1 MQALTEWP
9 GVHDLN
15 PGYFA
20 LVMATG
26 ILSTAADQDGAAMLS
41 TALLVLTIVCYLV
54 LLAATSWRLASYR
67 AEFLADATDPA
78 LAFTMFTFVAGS
90 DVLGARLAAAGYGA
104 ITEVLLV
111 LAGVAWLLLSYGIPL
126 ALITGR
132 GAASALAGAN
142 GSWFLCVVGT
152 QSIVVALAAL
162 PGPLPGGLAALA
174 VALWAAGVVL
184 YLIVATLVLARLLH
198 FPVPPAG
205 LTPAYWVAMG
215 ATAISVLAGA
225 KLLGLP
231 ASPLLA
237 AVHPVLAGLSVILWA
252 FGTWLIPLLAGLGV
266 WRHLVYRVPLRYEP
280 ALWSLAFPLGMYCVA
295 SEALGHALR
304 VRWLVSVGHAGT
316 WAALAVWVV
325 LFAAMLG
332 SLVGVR
338 LPSRSY
344 SSTPT

>member
-1 MQALTEWP
+1 VQALTEWSR
-9 GVHDLN
+9 VRELS

-41 TALLVLTIVCYLV
+41 RALLVLTIVCYLV
-54 LLAATSWRLASYR
+54 LLAATGWRLASYR

-78 LAFTMFTFVAGS
+78 LAFTMVTFVAGS

-104 ITEVLLV
+104 VAEILLV
-111 LAGVAWLLLSYGIPL
+111 LAGAAWLLLSYGIPL

-162 PGPLPGGLAALA
+162 APLPGGLAALA

-198 FPVPPAG
+198 FPVRPAG
-205 LTPAYWVAMG
+205 LTPAYWVSMG

-252 FGTWLIPLLAGLGV
+252 FGSWLIPLLVGLGV
-266 WRHLVYRVPLRYEP
+266 WRHLVHRVPLHYEP
-280 ALWSLAFPLGMYCVA
+280 DLWSLAFPLGMYCVA

-325 LFAAMLG
+325 LFAAMLV
-332 SLVGVR
+332 SLAGAR

>member
-1 MQALTEWP
+1 VQALTGWA
-9 GVHDLN
+9 GVRDLN

-26 ILSTAADQDGAAMLS
+26 ILSTAADQDGVAMLS
-41 TALLVLTIVCYLV
+41 AALLALTIVSYLV
-54 LLAATSWRLASYR
+54 LLAATCWRLASYR
-67 AEFLADATDPA
+67 AEFLADATNPA

-111 LAGVAWLLLSYGIPL
+111 LAGLTSLLLSYGIPL
-126 ALITGR
+126 ALITRR
-132 GAASALAGAN
+132 GAGSALAGAN
-142 GSWFLCVVGT
+142 GTWFLCVVGT
-152 QSIVVALAAL
+152 QSIVVVLAAL
-162 PGPLPGGLAALA
+162 APLPIGLAALA

-184 YLIVATLVLARLLH
+184 YLIVVTLVLARLLH
-198 FPVPPAG
+198 FPVRAAD

-225 KLLGLP
+225 RLLGLP

-252 FGTWLIPLLAGLGV
+252 FGTWLIPLLAGMGV
-266 WRHLVYRVPLRYEP
+266 WRHLVGRVPLRYEP
-280 ALWSLAFPLGMYCVA
+280 GLWSLAFPLGMYCVA

-316 WAALAVWVV
+316 WPALAVWMV

-332 SLVGVR
+332 SLAGVR
-338 LPSRSY
+338 LPTRSY

>member
-1 MQALTEWP
+1 VRALTEWA
-9 GVHDLN
+9 GVRDLD

-26 ILSTAADQDGAAMLS
+26 ILSTAAGQDGAAVLS
-41 TALLVLTIVCYLV
+41 AALLVLTLVCYLV
-54 LLAATSWRLASYR
+54 LLAATCWRLASYR

-90 DVLGARLAAAGYGA
+90 GVLGARLAAAGYGA
-104 ITEVLLV
+104 VAEVLLV
-111 LAGVAWLLLSYGIPL
+111 LAGAAWLLLSYGIPL
-126 ALITGR
+126 ALITRPRAG
-132 GAASALAGAN
+132 SMLAGAN

-152 QSIVVALAAL
+152 QSIVVALAGL
-162 PGPLPGGLAALA
+162 GPLPGGLAALA

-184 YLIVATLVLARLLH
+184 YLIVATLVVARLLH

-266 WRHLVYRVPLRYEP
+266 WRHLVRQVLLRYEP
-280 ALWSLAFPLGMYCVA
+280 GLWSLAFPLGMYCVA

-304 VRWLVSVGHAGT
+304 VRWLVPVGRAGT
-316 WAALAVWVV
+316 WAALAVWAV
-325 LFAAMLG
+325 LFAAMLA
-332 SLVGVR
+332 SLAGVR
-338 LPSRSY
+338 RPGRSY